1 MTVLLIALSVAAM
14 RMVTAFTGEKSS
26 YLYKEVL
33 HLSAGDVAT
42 LGIIMGIPGYL
53 RPFMGAGADLFPL
66 FGFHRRSY
74 YVLSWLLMAASYFG
88 LAHLQ
93 HYHYATV
100 LLLGLIAVA
109 GGNLLMVIVDA
120 VMVAVGNRT
129 GTVGRMQSVQ
139 QGVQLVMTALFAA
152 QLGGYVTQH
161 WSYAH
166 CFDAGALVCVI
177 SAIFVAAL
185 PETRVLKG
193 PRPQETEEE
202 HRQRQ
207 ASKAA
212 ERAEVARTLKDAA
225 RTPGLWAMVG
235 FVFYLIVTPGTN
247 TAQFYYM
254 NDVLHY
260 SKQFIGSIGQPGA
273 IGAIIGI
280 LLFLVTSRRLPIRA
294 MVWGAYLMDCSIYI
308 SLMFLHSHKSAIV
321 ITFIGGLIGIVYNLC
336 LFTLA
341 ARACPPKIEG
351 TVYGLVMAAIA
362 LAGSLGEKLGSSMY
376 DHFGPATHHTIAY
389 GWHSLLWF
397 GFAFTIAAVVFI
409 PFLPAWAKS
418 NEPLHA
424 QNGNGES
431 VSSV

>member
-1 MTVLLIALSVAAM
+1 
-14 RMVTAFTGEKSS
+14 
-26 YLYKEVL
+26 
-33 HLSAGDVAT
+33 
-42 LGIIMGIPGYL
+42 
-53 RPFMGAGADLFPL
+53 
-66 FGFHRRSY
+66 
-74 YVLSWLLMAASYFG
+74 
-88 LAHLQ
+88 
-93 HYHYATV
+93 
-100 LLLGLIAVA
+100 
-109 GGNLLMVIVDA
+109 
-120 VMVAVGNRT
+120 
-129 GTVGRMQSVQ
+129 
-139 QGVQLVMTALFAA
+139 
-152 QLGGYVTQH
+152 
-161 WSYAH
+161 
-166 CFDAGALVCVI
+166 
-177 SAIFVAAL
+177 
-185 PETRVLKG
+185 
-193 PRPQETEEE
+193 
-202 HRQRQ
+202 
-207 ASKAA
+207 
-212 ERAEVARTLKDAA
+212 
-225 RTPGLWAMVG
+225 MVG